1 MLKYLYIIIAAIIAI
16 GLGMM
21 TQGYSVDVVEELRGG
36 RGRGGG
42 IGRGRGGGI
51 GRGGGG
57 GIGHRGYYGGRGGIG
72 RYGGYGGRRSVN
84 YVPIFWGD
92 YENYYYPENEYY
104 YYVGDPRPVP
114 PEYPFQT
121 PSTTSYGFGS
131 LQQLFA

>member
-21 TQGYSVDVVEELRGG
+21 ISGYSVDVVEELRGG
-36 RGRGGG
+36 RGGGIGRHGG
-42 IGRGRGGGI
+42 IGRGI
-51 GRGGGG
+51 GRYGGY
-57 GIGHRGYYGGRGGIG
+57 GHRGYGHR
-72 RYGGYGGRRSVN
+72 GYGGRRSVN

-114 PEYPFQT
+114 PEYPFHQI
-121 PSTTSYGFGS
+121 
-131 LQQLFA
+131 FA

>member
-21 TQGYSVDVVEELRGG
+21 MRGYSVDVVEELRGG

-42 IGRGRGGGI
+42 GI
-51 GRGGGG
+51 GRGFGRHRGF
-57 GIGHRGYYGGRGGIG
+57 GHRGYYGGYGGRGGY
-72 RYGGYGGRRSVN
+72 YGGYGGRSVN

-92 YENYYYPENEYY
+92 YENYYYPEDQYY

-114 PEYPFQT
+114 QVVSEYPFH
-121 PSTTSYGFGS
+121 
-131 LQQLFA
+131 QLFA